1 MANGWFQ
8 RKLGA
13 ASKRSLEAKV
23 EAIPDGLWTQCP
35 SCREVLFSRELERN
49 LKVCMKCNHHFRL
62 TAAERRE
69 LLLDP
74 DSFTE
79 WDRGLRTVDPLQFPN
94 YDASLSKHQKATGMT
109 EAVLSGEGRMD
120 GLELAMAVTDSHFI
134 MGSMGS
140 VVGERITRAIER
152 ATERE
157 MPVILVSG
165 SGGGA
170 RMQEGLLSLMQ
181 MAKTS
186 AALGRLKQ
194 AGQICLVLLTD
205 PTMGGVFA
213 SWASLGDVLI
223 AEPGAMIGFAGQRVS
238 QQTSVMKPPPD
249 FQTAEY
255 QFQHGM
261 IDMVC
266 PRKELRETL
275 IRLLQF
281 GASVRPPSRAPGRRR
296 EAAPPVAAL
305 RAPIMTTD
313 D

>member
-23 EAIPDGLWTQCP
+23 EAIPDGLWSQCP
-35 SCREVLFSRELERN
+35 GCRELLFSRELERN
-49 LKVCMKCNHHFRL
+49 LKVCKKCNHHFRL
-62 TAAERRE
+62 TASERVA

-74 DSFTE
+74 DSFIE

-94 YDASLSKHQKATGMT
+94 YDTSLSKHQKATGMP
-109 EAVLSGEGRMD
+109 EAVLSGEGQID
-120 GLELAMAVTDSHFI
+120 GITLATAVTDSHFI

-157 MPVILVSG
+157 MPALLVSG

-186 AALGRLKQ
+186 AALARLKQ
-194 AGQICLVLLTD
+194 AGQLCIVLLTD

-238 QQTSVMKPPPD
+238 QQTGVMKPPPD

-261 IDMVC
+261 IDLVC
-266 PRKELRETL
+266 PRKDLRDTL
-275 IRLLQF
+275 TRLLQF
-281 GASVRPPSRAPGRRR
+281 GTAPRPSRRSSRLH
-296 EAAPPVAAL
+296 EAAPPVGAL
-305 RAPIMTTD
+305 RTPIMAPD
-313 D
+313 H

>member
-13 ASKRSLEAKV
+13 ASKRSLERKV
-23 EAIPDGLWTQCP
+23 EAIPEGLWMPCP
-35 SCREVLFSRELERN
+35 RCQELLFTRELERN
-49 LKVCMKCNHHFRL
+49 LKVCKKCNYHFRL
-62 TAAERRE
+62 TAAERLE

-74 DSFTE
+74 GSFVE
-79 WDRGLRTVDPLQFPN
+79 WDAGLRTVDPLHFPN
-94 YDASLSKHQKATGMT
+94 YDTSLSKHQQKTGMS
-109 EAVLSGEGRMD
+109 EAVLSGEGRIDSMPL
-120 GLELAMAVTDSHFI
+120 GVAVTDSHFI

-140 VVGERITRAIER
+140 VVGERITRTIER
-152 ATERE
+152 SIARE
-157 MPVILVSG
+157 MPVLLISG

-186 AALGRLKQ
+186 AALARLKH
-194 AGQICLVLLTD
+194 AGLLSLVLLTD

-238 QQTSVMKPPPD
+238 QQTGVMKPPPD

-255 QFQHGM
+255 QFKHGM
-261 IDMVC
+261 IDLIC
-266 PRKELRETL
+266 PRKEVRETL

-281 GASVRPPSRAPGRRR
+281 GARVGAAGVPLL
-296 EAAPPVAAL
+296 EAAHA
-305 RAPIMTTD
+305 R
-313 D
+313 